1 MARKQR
7 THVYLQQDLL
17 KWAEETARKL
27 SFEQGKDVSRNNVI
41 EMALEL
47 LKEKME
53 KGKYERW

>member
-17 KWAEETARKL
+17 EWAEETARKL
-27 SFEQGKDVSRNNVI
+27 SFEQGKNISRNNVI

-47 LKEKME
+47 LKKQLEQEQRK
-53 KGKYERW
+53 

>member
-7 THVYLQQDLL
+7 THVYLKQELL
-17 KWAEETARKL
+17 EWAEETARRL
-27 SFEQGKDVSRNNVI
+27 SFEQSKDVSRNNII

-53 KGKYERW
+53 KEK